1 MIEGLSLFPL
11 KQISDERGAVYQFL
25 KSTSPS
31 FKGFGEAY
39 YSRINESVVK
49 GWKLHKSIAQNFC
62 VPYGKVKIVI
72 YDDRIGSSTE
82 GVINEITLYDNEN
95 NNLLSM
101 APGLWYSFKC
111 ESDGFALL
119 ANIIDSHH
127 SPEESIT
134 LELGTNKIP
143 YEWE

>member
-11 KQISDERGAVYQFL
+11 KQISDERGAVYHFL

-49 GWKLHKSIAQNFC
+49 GWKLHKSIVQNFC

-72 YDDRIGSSTE
+72 YDDRVGSSTN
-82 GVINEITLYDNEN
+82 GVVNEITLDDNEN
-95 NNLLSM
+95 YNLLSM
-101 APGLWYSFKC
+101 VPGLWYSFKC
-111 ESDGFALL
+111 ESSEFALL
-119 ANIIDSHH
+119 ANIIDMPH
-127 SPEESIT
+127 SPNESVN
-134 LELGTNKIP
+134 LPLGTLSIP
-143 YEWE
+143 YEWK